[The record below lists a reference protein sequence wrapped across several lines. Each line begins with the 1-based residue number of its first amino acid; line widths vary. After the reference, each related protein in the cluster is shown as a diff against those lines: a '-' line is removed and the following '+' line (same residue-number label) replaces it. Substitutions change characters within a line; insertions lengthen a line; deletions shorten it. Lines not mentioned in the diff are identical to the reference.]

1 MVTTPIEPCPTCS
14 FSLFNPVAK
23 LSVSDWGIYDDS
35 RFPGRSIVKL
45 RNHQEDFGELNP
57 SETAEFMA
65 DVQTVMGIIKNLT
78 HADRV
83 NVAILGNAVPHVHA
97 HLIPRF
103 SAEEPHP
110 NQSPWNDTRRKEA
123 LPPAVLEEL
132 TTSFSSALN

>member
-1 MVTTPIEPCPTCS
+1 MVTSAIEPCPTCS
-14 FSLFNPVAK
+14 FGLFNPVAK
-23 LSVSDWGIYDDS
+23 LGVSDWGIYDDS

-45 RNHQEDFGELNP
+45 RDHQEDFGELNP
-57 SETAEFMA
+57 TEAAAFMS
-65 DVQTVMGIIKNLT
+65 DVQTAMRIVKNTT

-110 NQSPWNDTRRKEA
+110 NQSPWNDTRRKEVL
-123 LPPAVLEEL
+123 LPEVLKEL
-132 TTSFSSALN
+132 ASSFASALN

>member
-1 MVTTPIEPCPTCS
+1 MTSTIEPCPTCS

-45 RNHQEDFGELNP
+45 RDHQEDFSELNP
-57 SETAEFMA
+57 SETAEFIA
-65 DVQTVMGIIKNLT
+65 DVQTAMGIIKNLT
-78 HADRV
+78 RADRV

-110 NQSPWNDTRRKEA
+110 NQSPWNDTRHKES
-123 LPPAVLEEL
+123 LSPAVLEEL
-132 TTSFSSALN
+132 IASFASGLN